1 MAPENEL
8 EMLHERIADAKICM
22 MTTRRSDGHLVSR
35 AMANQRRAAGADL
48 WFVTSRESHKL
59 EELESDPHVNLSYA
73 NPDDQ
78 SYVSVSGVASVVRN
92 RAKAEEFWSPAL
104 KAWFPKGLDD
114 PSLALLRV
122 DVSEAEYWQAPHSAV
137 VKLVGFVK
145 ALATGQKYT
154 PGENK
159 RFDVDAPAK
168 TT

>member
-1 MAPENEL
+1 MLTTAEPDGSLRSRPMATQNKPF
-8 EMLHERIADAKICM
+8 
-22 MTTRRSDGHLVSR
+22 DGT
-35 AMANQRRAAGADL
+35 L
-48 WFVTSRESHKL
+48 WFFTEIQSGKVHEIDADR
-59 EELESDPHVNLSYA
+59 HVNLSYA